1 MLDPV
6 FQWTRDI
13 AQKNASFG
21 YRKIASAF
29 SVGRTQVQSI
39 IKKQEEILTAYQSN
53 LSKGQKQKRQRTGKF
68 SDVSQALWDWYT
80 SCRSSNI
87 PVSGTMLQEEAL
99 IIADKVGTEGFA
111 ASNGWLESFKK
122 TQNIS
127 TMIVAREEGDVYLV
141 L

>member
-1 MLDPV
+1 
-6 FQWTRDI
+6 
-13 AQKNASFG
+13 
-21 YRKIASAF
+21 
-29 SVGRTQVQSI
+29 
-39 IKKQEEILTAYQSN
+39 
-53 LSKGQKQKRQRTGKF
+53 
-68 SDVSQALWDWYT
+68 
-80 SCRSSNI
+80 
-87 PVSGTMLQEEAL
+87 MLQEEAL